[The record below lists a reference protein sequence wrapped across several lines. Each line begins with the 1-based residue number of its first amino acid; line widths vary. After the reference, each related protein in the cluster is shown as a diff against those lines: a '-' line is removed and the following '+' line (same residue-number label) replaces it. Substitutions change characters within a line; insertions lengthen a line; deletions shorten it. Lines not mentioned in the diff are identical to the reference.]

1 MDVKKYLSQAY
12 FLDQKINMKL
22 SQKEELKARTM
33 RITSS
38 LRQDRVSSSKQK
50 SPMENT
56 IVKMVMLEQEINRDI
71 DKLYELKNEMELFVL
86 EIEDPLHRTIID
98 FRYIKNKQWDEISE
112 LLGYHVRWILKLH
125 NRALSEAEKV
135 LEKHIRVS
143 NTVNGILTESE
154 TMKTSG

>member
-1 MDVKKYLSQAY
+1 
-12 FLDQKINMKL
+12 
-22 SQKEELKARTM
+22 
-33 RITSS
+33 
-38 LRQDRVSSSKQK
+38 
-50 SPMENT
+50 MENT

-125 NRALSEAEKV
+125 NRALSDAEKV
-135 LEKHIRVS
+135 LEKHTRIS
-143 NTVNGILTESE
+143 NAVNAILTESE
-154 TMKTSG
+154 KTKNSG

>member
-1 MDVKKYLSQAY
+1 
-12 FLDQKINMKL
+12 
-22 SQKEELKARTM
+22 
-33 RITSS
+33 
-38 LRQDRVSSSKQK
+38 
-50 SPMENT
+50 MENT
-56 IVKMVMLEQEINRDI
+56 IVKMVMLEQEINSDI

-86 EIEDPLHRTIID
+86 EIEDPLHRAIID
-98 FRYIKNKQWDEISE
+98 FRYIKNKQWGEISE